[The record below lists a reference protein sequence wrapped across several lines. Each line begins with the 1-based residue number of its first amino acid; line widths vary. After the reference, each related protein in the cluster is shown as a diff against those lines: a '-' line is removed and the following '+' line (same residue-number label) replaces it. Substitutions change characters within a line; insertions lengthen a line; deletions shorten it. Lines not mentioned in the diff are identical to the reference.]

1 MWDDRPSRLDE
12 EEFFAIFRVVATR
25 GTVNDAQLCLSPRHR
40 TTVAAAFRVAEELF
54 RRDPDTLSTREAVE
68 IADRVG
74 YRVSRAR
81 VVELHRQFRLW
92 KARGQEKLGAG
103 EAEEQPGVQEARAEL
118 TMEFAPERSEDQGS
132 YAFAEGQ
139 QARFCCVRVR
149 NRGKITAQQC
159 IPTLGI
165 LSPQNARRLSHYNL
179 HWAFD
184 DPYLP
189 VDVERPID
197 IVGGGY
203 RRLDVAFALPP
214 SQNKASE
221 TVVDPGMTTGRRT
234 TIILPS
240 APTSRDTFEAKARGC
255 WIATHLAL
263 STYRPGDQYHLAPG
277 DYLVK
282 VEVRWNHGEN
292 EAKCFRVFSPSD
304 WRKLRMELVEC
315 PEATN

>member
-1 MWDDRPSRLDE
+1 MIDEFDLLPPELVQTLEPHIQALRSDLRRLGIRRRDQRSRLLV
-12 EEFFAIFRVVATR
+12 EFDS
-25 GTVNDAQLCLSPRHR
+25 GSH
-40 TTVAAAFRVAEELF
+40 
-54 RRDPDTLSTREAVE
+54 
-68 IADRVG
+68 
-74 YRVSRAR
+74 
-81 VVELHRQFRLW
+81 
-92 KARGQEKLGAG
+92 K
-103 EAEEQPGVQEARAEL
+103 
-118 TMEFAPERSEDQGS
+118 DQGI
-132 YAFAEGQ
+132 YKLADGQ
-139 QARFCCVRVR
+139 QARFCCLRVH
-149 NRGKITAQQC
+149 NRSKTTAKQC
-159 IPTLGI
+159 VGRLRL
-165 LSPQNARRLSHYNL
+165 LSPDTEYRLKHYNL

-203 RRLDVAFALPP
+203 RRLDVAFALPA
-214 SQNKASE
+214 SQEEASE
-221 TVVDPGMTTGRRT
+221 IVVDQGMTTGRRT
-234 TIILPS
+234 AIILPS
-240 APTSRDTFEAKARGC
+240 APTSRDTFEAKAGGC

-263 STYRPGDQYHLAPG
+263 STYRPEDQYHLAPG